1 MDLAGYELETLRDDG
16 EFALHRARQLNNPVP
31 VLALVAGRQTLIK
44 RLEHEYALADDLD
57 SDWAARPLALVRNGG
72 SATLVLEDHGGEPLD
87 RLLGQRLEPIQF
99 LRLAINLAAVVGQ
112 VHRRGLIHKD
122 IKPSN
127 MLVDAAG
134 NVRLTGFGIASRLP
148 RERQAPA
155 PAEGIAGTLAYIAPE
170 QTGRM
175 NRSIDARSDL
185 YSLGVTL
192 YEMLTGVLPFT
203 ASDPMEWI
211 HCHIARLPIPP
222 ADRSTAVTA
231 QLSSIVMKLLAKN
244 AEDRYQSASGLEA
257 DLQRCLKAWEARR
270 FIDTFSLGA
279 HDGSDR
285 LLIPEKLY
293 GREAEIEALVA
304 AFDQVVANGTTE
316 FVMVSGYAGVG
327 KSSVVSE
334 LHKSLTPSRGLFAA
348 GKFDQYKRDIPYA
361 TLAQAFQSLVR
372 QILAKSEAEV
382 SQWRGA
388 LLEALGPN
396 GQIVANL
403 IPELALIIGEP
414 PPVPELPPQDRQN
427 RFQMVFRRF
436 LGVFARPEHPL
447 ALFLDDLQWLDAAS
461 LDLLEH
467 LVTHPEVKHLL
478 LIGAYRDNEVSFVH
492 PLIRMLA
499 SVGKAGARIT
509 QIVLAPLERGDVRRL
524 VADALRC
531 DQGLAQPLAELVHQ
545 KTVGN
550 PFFTIQ
556 FLAALAEERL
566 ITFDPRVLAWRWDI
580 ERIRAKG
587 FTDNVVDLMIE
598 KLRRLPRATQAALQQ
613 LACLGNNCATATLT
627 RVYGESE
634 EQIHAAL
641 WEAVRAGLV
650 LRQNSGYT
658 FLHDRVQE
666 AAYALITEDERA
678 ASHLR
683 IGRALSSSLKVPE
696 EFEENIFEIVNQF
709 DRGAELITLREE
721 REQVAELNLVAGKR
735 AKAAS
740 AYASAL
746 AYFAAGSALLEDD
759 KWERTSQLAFAL
771 ELFRAECE
779 YLTGDLA
786 SSEQRLELLA
796 GRPGNSVE
804 AASVTCL
811 RATLYTNLDQSD
823 RAIEVGLGYLLCAG
837 IPLPSQPTLED
848 VRLEYERLRQRL
860 GSRPIEALVD
870 LPPMTDPDQSAVM
883 SVLSTLVPPANF
895 SGETLGAIISIR
907 MAILSLE
914 HGSGDASAYAYVCLG
929 TLLGRLFDDYESGYR
944 FSKLGLALTEK
955 HDGLRARVYQTFSN
969 HVAPWMQ
976 PLSACRAYV
985 RRAFDAAQQA
995 GELSY
1000 AAYSCADLVT
1010 NSLAAGAPL
1019 GEVEREVENGLE
1031 FARKA
1036 KFGLVADVIV
1046 GQLALVR
1053 SLRRAESEL
1062 ASFDDTA
1069 LEERVFER
1077 HLESDPR
1084 LTKPMGLYWIR
1095 RLQALFLAGDHA
1107 SAMAA
1112 ASKAA
1117 PTLWA
1122 LPTDFEL
1129 AEYHFYGALAL
1140 AATCDTA
1147 PSDQRRQHLQALS
1160 FHHEKIAAWAENCP
1174 ENFANRAALLGAEIA
1189 RLNGRE
1195 LEAEQLYE
1203 EAIRS
1208 ARSNGFVHNEAIANE
1223 LAARFYMA
1231 RGLKKISDTY
1241 LRDARDCYARWGADG
1256 KVRQLD
1262 RSHAN
1267 LRSPARPQAPGITF
1281 DAPFEQLDIGAMFKA
1296 SQALSGEIVLS
1307 ALIETL
1313 MRIAIEHAGA
1323 ERGALILFRN
1333 NEARIAA
1340 EAVTN
1345 HGRVEVAL
1353 QEKIVSHRDVPESA
1367 LDYVVRTRASLI
1379 MDDATASNLFSEDA
1393 YVRERRPKSV
1403 LCVPVIKQTKL
1414 VGALYLE
1421 NNLTPNAFTPQRI
1434 AVLEFLASQAAI
1446 SLENAYLYADLVRS
1460 EAFLSEGQRIS
1471 HTGSWS
1477 WTLSTGKVVWS
1488 EEHRRIFGH
1497 DPEQEGP
1504 PDFQLF
1510 LGRLHPEDRAFVQQ
1524 VLDIAIRDR
1533 AGFACDF
1540 RIVLPDGPVKYV
1552 HGVGRPIVRESGKI
1566 DEYIGTTIDISEQK
1580 RNEDALRDAQADLV
1594 HVARL
1599 TTMGELV
1606 ASIAHEVN
1614 QPLMAIVTNAE
1625 TCLRWLGREQ
1635 PDIGEARNAA
1645 ERIVRNGHRAG
1656 EVIRSIR
1663 ALARKSPSEMAEIDI
1678 NGVIENILG
1687 LMRVELTRHDV
1698 SVEADLRNGLAT
1710 IMGDRVQLQQVM
1722 MNLIMNGIEAMGGLE
1737 RQRRVLHVSTRL
1749 DGDGSVLVA
1758 VEDFGM
1764 GLDPA
1769 NGDRLFDPLFT
1780 TKREGLGMGLS
1791 ISRSIVEAHGGRL
1804 WASPRLPHGA
1814 IFQFALPAATRD
1826 SIESA
1831 S

>member
-1 MDLAGYELETLRDDG
+1 M
-16 EFALHRARQLNNPVP
+16 
-31 VLALVAGRQTLIK
+31 
-44 RLEHEYALADDLD
+44 
-57 SDWAARPLALVRNGG
+57 
-72 SATLVLEDHGGEPLD
+72 
-87 RLLGQRLEPIQF
+87 
-99 LRLAINLAAVVGQ
+99 
-112 VHRRGLIHKD
+112 
-122 IKPSN
+122 
-127 MLVDAAG
+127 
-134 NVRLTGFGIASRLP
+134 
-148 RERQAPA
+148 
-155 PAEGIAGTLAYIAPE
+155 
-170 QTGRM
+170 
-175 NRSIDARSDL
+175 
-185 YSLGVTL
+185 
-192 YEMLTGVLPFT
+192 
-203 ASDPMEWI
+203 
-211 HCHIARLPIPP
+211 
-222 ADRSTAVTA
+222 
-231 QLSSIVMKLLAKN
+231 
-244 AEDRYQSASGLEA
+244 
-257 DLQRCLKAWEARR
+257 
-270 FIDTFSLGA
+270 
-279 HDGSDR
+279 
-285 LLIPEKLY
+285 
-293 GREAEIEALVA
+293 
-304 AFDQVVANGTTE
+304 
-316 FVMVSGYAGVG
+316 
-327 KSSVVSE
+327 
-334 LHKSLTPSRGLFAA
+334 
-348 GKFDQYKRDIPYA
+348 
-361 TLAQAFQSLVR
+361 
-372 QILAKSEAEV
+372 
-382 SQWRGA
+382 
-388 LLEALGPN
+388 
-396 GQIVANL
+396 ANL
-403 IPELALIIGEP
+403 IPELALIIGEQ

-499 SVGKAGARIT
+499 SVGKAGARTT
-509 QIVLAPLERGDVRRL
+509 QIVLTPLERGDVRRL

-545 KTVGN
+545 KTAGN

-566 ITFDPRVLAWRWDI
+566 IAFDPRVLAWRWDI

-587 FTDNVVDLMIE
+587 FTDNVVDLMIG
-598 KLRRLPRATQAALQQ
+598 KLRRLPKVTQAALQQ
-613 LACLGNNCATATLT
+613 LACLGNSCTIATLT

-666 AAYALITEDERA
+666 AAYALISEDERA

-709 DRGAELITLREE
+709 DRGAALIMSREE

-746 AYFAAGSALLEDD
+746 AYFAAGGALLEDD

-771 ELFRAECE
+771 ELYRAECE

-796 GRPGNSVE
+796 GRAGNSVE

-837 IPLPSQPTLED
+837 IPLPSQPTVED

-860 GSRPIEALVD
+860 GTRPIEALVD
-870 LPPMTDPDQSAVM
+870 LPPMTDPHQSAVM

-914 HGSGDASAYAYVCLG
+914 HGNGDVSAYAYVCLG
-929 TLLGRLFDDYESGYR
+929 TLLGRLFGDYQSGYR

-1053 SLRRAESEL
+1053 SLRRAESEF
-1062 ASFDDTA
+1062 ASFDETA

-1095 RLQALFLAGDHA
+1095 RLQALFLAGDYA
-1107 SAMAA
+1107 SAIAA

-1140 AATCDTA
+1140 AAACDSAT
-1147 PSDQRRQHLQALS
+1147 SDQRRQHLQALS
-1160 FHHEKIAAWAENCP
+1160 VHHEKITAWAENCP

-1208 ARSNGFVHNEAIANE
+1208 ARGNGFVHNEAIANE

-1241 LRDARDCYARWGADG
+1241 LRDARDCYVRWGADG

-1262 RSHAN
+1262 RSHPY
-1267 LRSPARPQAPGITF
+1267 LRSPARPPAPGTTF
-1281 DAPFEQLDIGAMFKA
+1281 DAPIEQLDIGAMFKA

-1323 ERGALILFRN
+1323 ERGTLILFRN

-1353 QEKIVSHRDVPESA
+1353 QEKIVSHHDVPESA

-1379 MDDATASNLFSEDA
+1379 MDDATASNLFSDDD

-1497 DPEQEGP
+1497 DPEKEGP

-1540 RIVLPDGPVKYV
+1540 RIVLPDGLVKYV
-1552 HGVGRPIVRESGKI
+1552 HGVGRPIVRESGEI
-1566 DEYIGTTIDISEQK
+1566 DEYIGTTIDVSEQK

-1635 PDIGEARNAA
+1635 PDIGEARECRGAHRQERPPRRGSHQEHSGAGPEIPVRDGGNRHQRRDREHSRTDAGRTDPARRLGRGRFAQRPRHDHGGSGPVAA
-1645 ERIVRNGHRAG
+1645 GHDEPYHERHRGNERPRTPAAG
-1656 EVIRSIR
+1656 IARQYPARWGRQRTGGGGGFRHGARSGERRSHCSIR
-1663 ALARKSPSEMAEIDI
+1663 CSRPSARGWVWACRSRVRLWRPMAAASGRRHVFPMGPFSSSHCPQQQGIRLKASRNEAQPTVIIIDDDRDIREALE
-1678 NGVIENILG
+1678 G
-1687 LMRVELTRHDV
+1687 LLRSVGLRVELFASVQEFLDHGRPSGPGCLVLDVRLPGRSGLEFHDSLIEANV
-1698 SVEADLRNGLAT
+1698 HLPVVFISGHADVPMSVRAMKAGAIEFLTKPVRDQELLDAIHLAITKDSVHRDNERAVAEIRANFDTLTQREREVLELVLAGRLNKQIAADIGISLAT
-1710 IMGDRVQLQQVM
+1710 VKAHRGHVM
-1722 MNLIMNGIEAMGGLE
+1722 RKMKTQSLTE
-1737 RQRRVLHVSTRL
+1737 
-1749 DGDGSVLVA
+1749 LVRM
-1758 VEDFGM
+1758 V
-1764 GLDPA
+1764 
-1769 NGDRLFDPLFT
+1769 DRLRPA
-1780 TKREGLGMGLS
+1780 LS
-1791 ISRSIVEAHGGRL
+1791 K
-1804 WASPRLPHGA
+1804 
-1814 IFQFALPAATRD
+1814 T
-1826 SIESA
+1826 
-1831 S
+1831 